1 FFITICAASV
11 SGGMEI
17 KMIGRD
23 IETVK
28 IIQDFV
34 DQKRIEEHIV
44 NQVIRDDV
52 FALLEKH
59 CIVLYYPLEDDK
71 IEGCHIIK
79 PLGATEEQF
88 VFINTT
94 KAVQEQTWTAAHELG
109 HVWKIDRYV
118 MDQLGRPDLDPE
130 AVVNRFAAELLLPE
144 SIFRAEVQQ
153 RLQEYG
159 YQGPAM
165 STETMVRLVTYLMN
179 YFCTPYKAVI
189 RRFIEL
195 NYIDGRSENVFLQG
209 FQKQEAL
216 YQRLRTENQYT
227 RLETVNRACSME
239 SIEQDICLLERNSV
253 YPDAAKTNR
262 LRELFHLE
270 QTVYTESDEKYQ
282 FGE

>member
-1 FFITICAASV
+1 
-11 SGGMEI
+11 
-17 KMIGRD
+17 MIGRD
-23 IETVK
+23 EETVAVIRK
-28 IIQDFV
+28 IV
-34 DQKRIEEHIV
+34 DEKRREEHIV

-79 PLGATEEQF
+79 PLGTVEEQF

-109 HVWKIDRYV
+109 HVWKVDCDV
-118 MDQLGRPDLDPE
+118 KDKLKRPDLDSE
-130 AVVNRFAAELLLPE
+130 DVVNRFAAELLLPE
-144 SIFRAEVQQ
+144 SIFRTEIQQ

-159 YQGPAM
+159 HQGSTM

-195 NYIDGRSENVFLQG
+195 SYIEESSEEAFLQG
-209 FQKQEAL
+209 FQKQETL
-216 YQRLRTENQYT
+216 YQRLRSEKQYT
-227 RLETVNRACSME
+227 RLETVNKACSME
-239 SIEQDICLLERNSV
+239 TIEQDIKQLEDASI
-253 YPDAAKTNR
+253 YPDSTKVNR
-262 LRELFHLE
+262 LRKLFHLE
-270 QTVYTESDEKYQ
+270 PTKFEGSDESYQ

>member
-1 FFITICAASV
+1 
-11 SGGMEI
+11 
-17 KMIGRD
+17 MIGKD
-23 IETVK
+23 EETVEA
-28 IIQDFV
+28 IQEFV
-34 DQKRIEEHIV
+34 NQKRSKEHIV

-79 PLGATEEQF
+79 PLGTGEEQF

-109 HVWKIDRYV
+109 HVWKVDHYV
-118 MDQLGRPDLDPE
+118 KDKLNRPDLDSE
-130 AVVNRFAAELLLPE
+130 DVVNRFAAELLLPK
-144 SIFRAEVQQ
+144 SIFRTEIRQ

-159 YQGPAM
+159 YQGPVM
-165 STETMVRLVTYLMN
+165 STEIMVRLVTYLMN

-195 NYIDGRSENVFLQG
+195 NYIKESSEQAFLQG
-209 FQKQEAL
+209 FQRQETL
-216 YQRLRTENQYT
+216 YQRLRSENQYT
-227 RLETVNRACSME
+227 RLETVNKACSME
-239 SIEQDICLLERNSV
+239 TIEQDIKRLEDAAI
-253 YPDAAKTNR
+253 YPDNSKVNR
-262 LRELFHLE
+262 LRELFNLE
-270 QTVYTESDEKYQ
+270 PARHEGSDESYQ

>member
-1 FFITICAASV
+1 
-11 SGGMEI
+11 
-17 KMIGRD
+17 MIGRD
-23 IETVK
+23 METVK
-28 IIQDFV
+28 AIQDFV
-34 DQKRIEEHIV
+34 NRKLKEEHIV

-59 CIVLYYPLEDDK
+59 CVVLYYPLEDDK
-71 IEGCHIIK
+71 IEGCHIMK
-79 PLGATEEQF
+79 PLGTTEEQF

-94 KAVQEQTWTAAHELG
+94 KAVQEQTWIAAHELG

-118 MDQLGRPDLDPE
+118 TDKLGRPDLDPE

-144 SIFRAEVQQ
+144 PIFRAEIQQ
-153 RLQEYG
+153 RLREYDYRG
-159 YQGPAM
+159 ATM

-195 NYIDGRSENVFLQG
+195 GYIEEDSENAFLQG
-209 FQKQEAL
+209 FQRQEAL

-227 RLETVNRACSME
+227 RLETVNKACSME

-253 YPDAAKTNR
+253 YPDAAKTNY
-262 LRELFHLE
+262 LRKLFHLE
-270 QTVYTESDEKYQ
+270 QTEHTENDEKYQ

>member
-1 FFITICAASV
+1 
-11 SGGMEI
+11 
-17 KMIGRD
+17 MIGRD
-23 IETVK
+23 AEVVK
-28 IIQDFV
+28 EIRNFV
-34 DQKRIEEHIV
+34 DRKRIEENIV

-79 PLGATEEQF
+79 PLGIGEEQF

-109 HVWKIDRYV
+109 HVWKVDSCV
-118 MDQLGRPDLDPE
+118 KSSLNRPDLDSE
-130 AVVNRFAAELLLPE
+130 AIVNRFAAELLLPE
-144 SIFRAEVQQ
+144 TIFRSETQQ
-153 RLQEYG
+153 RLLEYN
-159 YQGPAM
+159 YIGPSM

-179 YFCTPYKAVI
+179 YFCTPYKAII

-195 NYIDGRSENVFLQG
+195 DYIEEKSENAFLQG
-209 FQKQEAL
+209 FQRQESL
-216 YQRLRTENQYT
+216 YQRLRSENQYT
-227 RLETVNRACSME
+227 RLETINKACSME
-239 SIEQDICLLERNSV
+239 TIEQDICLLERNGICSNNTSI
-253 YPDAAKTNR
+253 KH

-270 QTVYTESDEKYQ
+270 QAEHAENGESYQ

>member
-1 FFITICAASV
+1 
-11 SGGMEI
+11 
-17 KMIGRD
+17 MIGKD
-23 IETVK
+23 AETVK
-28 IIQDFV
+28 VIQQFV
-34 DQKRIEEHIV
+34 EQKRKQENIV

-52 FALLEKH
+52 FALLERH
-59 CIVLYYPLEDDK
+59 CIVLYYPLEDHK

-79 PLGATEEQF
+79 PLGAGEEQF

-118 MDQLGRPDLDPE
+118 KDKLNRPDLDSE
-130 AVVNRFAAELLLPE
+130 ALVNRFAAELLLPE
-144 SIFRAEVQQ
+144 LIFRAEIQQ

-159 YQGPAM
+159 YSGPAM
-165 STETMVRLVTYLMN
+165 STEIMVRLVTYLMN

-195 NYIDGRSENVFLQG
+195 DYIDENSEGAFLQG

-216 YQRLRTENQYT
+216 YHRLRLENQYT
-227 RLETVNRACSME
+227 RLETVNKACSME
-239 SIEQDICLLERNSV
+239 TIEQDINRLEHAAV
-253 YPDAAKTNR
+253 YSDSTRLNR

-270 QTVYTESDEKYQ
+270 QNEQEENDESYQ